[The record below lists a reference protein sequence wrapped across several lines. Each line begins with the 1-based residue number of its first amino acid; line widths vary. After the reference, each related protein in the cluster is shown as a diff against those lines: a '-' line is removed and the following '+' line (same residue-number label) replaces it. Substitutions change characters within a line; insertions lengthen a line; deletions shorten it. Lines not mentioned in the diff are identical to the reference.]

1 MQATTHYQ
9 DAKILAEVSQGL
21 GEAMPG
27 LEIGQ
32 IDPEKLI
39 QHRGW

>member
-1 MQATTHYQ
+1 M
-9 DAKILAEVSQGL
+9 GL

-32 IDPEKLI
+32 IPPEQILAK
-39 QHRGW
+39 RGW